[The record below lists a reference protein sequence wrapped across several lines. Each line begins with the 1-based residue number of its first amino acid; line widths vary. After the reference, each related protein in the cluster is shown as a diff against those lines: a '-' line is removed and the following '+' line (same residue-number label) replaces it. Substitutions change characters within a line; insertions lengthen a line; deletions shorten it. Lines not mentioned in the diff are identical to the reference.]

1 MRMDG
6 DVDGGDGGEGCAS
19 LAELAACVARL
30 GRDCP
35 WTAEQSVGS
44 VLAFLVDECSE
55 ADEVWRA
62 LERSSATPTHE
73 LQTEIQSETP
83 SETQSEIESE
93 LGDVLFNALLA
104 VEVCSRALAPSAG
117 AGGCAPLTLETVASS
132 ALDKLRRRYPPL
144 FDGSLSAISAAEASR
159 LWAEGKARES
169 VRAKTQARPVDDS
182 EDMRGRGATRQL
194 EADGDE
200 EEWDAA
206 LAAEIAELDRLEDKE
221 DEMAERQEL
230 ARLVME
236 EIAREAA
243 E

>member
-30 GRDCP
+30 GRECP

-73 LQTEIQSETP
+73 LQTEIQ
-83 SETQSEIESE
+83 SE

-221 DEMAERQEL
+221 DEMAEREEL